1 LSELRRKCFITNSKC
16 DRFLRSVEIVIETVL
31 LFWLPFIGPL
41 IAGFVGG
48 KKSGGLGNSII
59 AVFVPAIIMAV
70 LLFTFATTLTGAPLI
85 GFIAGSGGF
94 VLVVSNVGPLLLGA
108 IIGAILE

>member
-1 LSELRRKCFITNSKC
+1 
-16 DRFLRSVEIVIETVL
+16 
-31 LFWLPFIGPL
+31 
-41 IAGFVGG
+41 
-48 KKSGGLGNSII
+48 
-59 AVFVPAIIMAV
+59 MAV

-108 IIGAILE
+108 IIGAILD

>member
-1 LSELRRKCFITNSKC
+1 LSELRRKCFITNFKC
-16 DRFLRSVEIVIETVL
+16 DRFLRSVEIVIETEL
-31 LFWLPFIGPL
+31 LFWLPFIGPI

-48 KKSGGLGNSII
+48 KKARSLGN
-59 AVFVPAIIMAV
+59 AIMAV
-70 LLFTFATTLTGAPLI
+70 LLFTFATTLTGALLI

>member
-1 LSELRRKCFITNSKC
+1 MKESNHGSIISAVLWMLLIS
-16 DRFLRSVEIVIETVL
+16 VL

-48 KKSGGLGNSII
+48 KKAGGLGNAII

-108 IIGAILE
+108 IIGAIIK